1 MDAKLKRV
9 DGSERLIR
17 FVEDRPGH
25 DFKYSIDPRFI
36 HNELDWKAKTNFEDA
51 LNITIDWYIN
61 SFNL

>member
-25 DFKYSIDPRFI
+25 DFKYSIDPSFI
-36 HNELDWKAKTNFEDA
+36 HNELDWKAKTTFEDA

-61 SFNL
+61 NIN